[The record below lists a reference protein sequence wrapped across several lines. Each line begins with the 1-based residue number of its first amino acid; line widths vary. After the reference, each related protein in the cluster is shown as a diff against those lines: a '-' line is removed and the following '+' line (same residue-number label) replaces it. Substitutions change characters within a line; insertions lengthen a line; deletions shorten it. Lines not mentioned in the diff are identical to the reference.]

1 MKLNSRN
8 VAGLVRPAGKDDVV
22 IWDDNLPGF
31 GVRLRGDNKGFLV
44 QYRVGLQQRR
54 ENLGD
59 VRKVK
64 LEDARKAARQRF
76 AQAQL
81 GQDPAAERAEAK
93 AKAAAKRLTL
103 GVVAERYLE
112 SKKPR
117 LRPTSYADA
126 RRYFTRHW
134 ASLRD
139 RPIAAIQR
147 AEVAAGLHDII
158 KRHGSISAA
167 RARANLSAL
176 FAWAM
181 CEGFCEANPVLA
193 TNNPEKGYQSRT
205 RVLAEAELAII
216 WKACADDD
224 FGRIVKLL
232 MLTGC
237 RRGEIGE
244 LKWSEIDFA
253 HGTITI
259 AGNRTK
265 NGHPLTLT
273 LPPVA
278 LDLLRSTPRR
288 DNSDNVFG
296 GGGPGFT
303 IWSHAVKGLHARI
316 IAGEG
321 KPLPPW
327 TLHDIRRSAATHMAE
342 IGVQPHI
349 IEAVLNHVSGHKS
362 GVAGIYNRAAY
373 TREIAA
379 ALQLWSEH
387 LLVVIAGRK
396 RKVVPLRKPVP
407 A

>member
-1 MKLNSRN
+1 MKLSSRN
-8 VAGLVRPAGKDDVV
+8 IATLTRPAGKDDVV
-22 IWDDNLPGF
+22 IWDDTMPGF
-31 GVRLRGDNKGFLV
+31 GIRLRGDNRSFLI
-44 QYRVGLQQRR
+44 QYRVGVQQRR
-54 ENLGD
+54 ESLGD
-59 VRKVK
+59 IRKVK

-81 GQDPAAERAEAK
+81 GQDPAAERAA
-93 AKAAAKRLTL
+93 AKAAVFAKRLTL

-112 SKKPR
+112 AKKAR

-147 AEVAAGLHDII
+147 AEVAAGLQDII
-158 KRHGSISAA
+158 KAHGSISAA

-176 FAWAM
+176 FTWAM
-181 CEGFCEANPVLA
+181 GEGLVETNPVIG
-193 TNNPEKGYQSRT
+193 TNNPEGGHQARS
-205 RVLAEAELAII
+205 RVLAEAELAAI

-224 FGRIVKLL
+224 FGRIIKLL

-253 HGTITI
+253 RGTITI
-259 AGNRTK
+259 AGTRTK

-278 LDLLRSTPRR
+278 LDLLRATPRR
-288 DNSDNVFG
+288 DNSDNCFG

-303 IWSHAVKGLHARI
+303 IWSHAVKGLHARVV
-316 IAGEG
+316 ASEG
-321 KPLPPW
+321 KLLPDW
-327 TLHDIRRSAATHMAE
+327 TLHDLRRSTATHMAE

-349 IEAVLNHVSGHKS
+349 IEAVLNHVSGHKA
-362 GVAGIYNRAAY
+362 GVAGIYNRASY
-373 TREIAA
+373 TKDIAQ
-379 ALQLWSEH
+379 ALLLWAEH
-387 LLVVIAGRK
+387 LLAVVAGRK
-396 RKVVPLRKPVP
+396 RKVVPLRQR

>member
-1 MKLNSRN
+1 MKLTAGN
-8 VAGLVRPAGKDDVV
+8 VGTLTRPAGKDDVV
-22 IWDDNLPGF
+22 IWDDDLPGF
-31 GVRLRGDNKGFLV
+31 GVRLRGDNRNFLV
-44 QYRVGLQQRR
+44 QYRVGVQQRR
-54 ENLGD
+54 ESLGD
-59 VRKVK
+59 IRKVK
-64 LEDARKAARQRF
+64 LEAARKAARQRF
-76 AQAQL
+76 AQAEL
-81 GQDPAAERAEAK
+81 GVDPAAERAEAK

-103 GVVAERYLE
+103 GVICERYLE
-112 SKKPR
+112 AKKAR

-134 ASLRD
+134 AALRD

-147 AEVAAGLHDII
+147 AEVAAGLQDII
-158 KRHGSISAA
+158 KARGSISAA

-176 FAWAM
+176 FTWAIG
-181 CEGFCEANPVLA
+181 EGLVDTNPVIG
-193 TNNPEKGYQSRT
+193 TNNPEGGHQSRS
-205 RVLAEAELAII
+205 RVLADAELAVI
-216 WKACADDD
+216 WKACADDDD

-244 LKWSEIDFA
+244 LKWSEVDFD

-259 AGNRTK
+259 AGTRTK

-273 LPPVA
+273 LPAVA
-278 LDLLRSTPRR
+278 LDLLRATPRR
-288 DNSDNVFG
+288 EGSDNVFG

-327 TLHDIRRSAATHMAE
+327 VLHDIRRATATHMAE

-373 TREIAA
+373 TKDIAA
-379 ALQLWSEH
+379 ALLLWSEH
-387 LLVVIAGRK
+387 LLAVVAGRK
-396 RKVVPLRKPVP
+396 RKVVPLRKP

>member
-8 VAGLVRPAGKDDVV
+8 VKGLVRPAGKDDVV
-22 IWDDNLPGF
+22 IWDDDLPGF
-31 GVRLRGDNKGFLV
+31 GIRLRGDNRSFLI
-44 QYRVGLQQRR
+44 QYRVGVQQRR
-54 ENLGD
+54 ESLGD
-59 VRKVK
+59 IRKVK

-81 GQDPAAERAEAK
+81 GQDPAAERIAAK
-93 AKAAAKRLTL
+93 LKAAAKRLTL

-112 SKKPR
+112 AKKAR

-139 RPIAAIQR
+139 WPIAVIQR
-147 AEVAAGLHDII
+147 ANVAAGLQDII
-158 KRHGSISAA
+158 KAHGPVSAA

-176 FAWAM
+176 FTWAIG
-181 CEGFCEANPVLA
+181 EGLVDINPVIG
-193 TNNPEKGYQSRT
+193 TNNPEGGHQSRT
-205 RVLAEAELAII
+205 RVLSEAELAVI

-237 RRGEIGE
+237 RRAEIGE
-244 LKWSEIDFA
+244 LKWSEIDFER
-253 HGTITI
+253 GTITI
-259 AGNRTK
+259 PGTRTK
-265 NGHPLTLT
+265 NGNELKLT
-273 LPPVA
+273 LPDAA
-278 LDLLRSTPRR
+278 LELLRATPRR
-288 DNSDNVFG
+288 DDSDNVFG

-303 IWSHAVKGLHARI
+303 IWSHAVKGLNAH
-316 IAGEG
+316 IAAAEG
-321 KPLPPW
+321 KPLPGW
-327 TLHDIRRSAATHMAE
+327 TLHDLRRSTATHMAE

-362 GVAGIYNRAAY
+362 GVAGIYNRASY
-373 TREIAA
+373 TKDIAQ
-379 ALQLWSEH
+379 ALQLWSDY
-387 LLVVIAGRK
+387 LLAVVAGRK
-396 RKVVPLRKPVP
+396 RKVVPLRQR